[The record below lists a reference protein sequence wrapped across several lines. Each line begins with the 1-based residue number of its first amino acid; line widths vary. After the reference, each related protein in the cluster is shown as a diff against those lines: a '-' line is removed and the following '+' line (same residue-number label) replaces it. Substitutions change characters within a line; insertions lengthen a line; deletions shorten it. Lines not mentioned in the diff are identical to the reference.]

1 MISGKVVVWQV
12 CENRL
17 IEKLPDGS
25 TAVFDTLT
33 KTVHSINETAA
44 AAFESCRDPRTVAQ
58 VATAMREILK
68 TPVTEEMA
76 LEAIAE
82 LEQAGLVACSEPLP
96 IKPGQASRRSLLKT
110 LGTVAATAAPLVLSL
125 SMAEQSVY
133 AQGAGSGTTTSTTT
147 TSTTTTT
154 TTTTTSTATTTTTT
168 TAAPGVRLSA
178 IAPNA
183 IQGCN
188 VTNGV
193 IITGVGT
200 HFSSSSVVSFSAAF
214 TTASNVVANSATS
227 LALTITGPNIGTSET
242 VTVTVTTGSEVAV
255 GTNILSFTPCS

>member
-1 MISGKVVVWQV
+1 MISGKLVVWQIN
-12 CENRL
+12 ENRL

-44 AAFESCRDPRTVAQ
+44 AAFESCRDRRTVAQ
-58 VATAMREILK
+58 VATAMQEILK
-68 TPVTEEMA
+68 APVTEEMA

-82 LEQAGLVACSEPLP
+82 LQQAGLVACSEPLP
-96 IKPGQASRRSLLKT
+96 IKQGQASRRSLLKAV
-110 LGTVAATAAPLVLSL
+110 GTVAATAAPLVLSL

-154 TTTTTSTATTTTTT
+154 TTTSTTTTTTTT

-200 HFSSSSVVSFSAAF
+200 HFSSSSVVSFSSAF